1 MTTALA
7 VRQPTTGDW
16 AMIQSVAQSAK
27 DSMKLGLAK
36 QQEAEMKL
44 LTAWEN
50 GFPLTAAFGIVHI
63 INNIPAL
70 SPKAIWAKIVGHPE
84 FGGYKEER
92 LEERGSFIGYRITLK
107 RKTGMEASRQFTLA
121 NAETAKLNKKDNW
134 VMYQENMCYWRAM
147 GHVQDVVF
155 PDVTLGLAR
164 ADMLGAYISD
174 DGDVIEGSWSVGS
187 QQGANALPT
196 ATFANVPVTQTATV
210 SQPKPLTI
218 QDLLAT
224 YTPQQIMA
232 ANNGTIPGTP
242 EECQKVLDFISQATG
257 TPLGDDVSFGGVLNE

>member
-7 VRQPTTGDW
+7 VRQPSNSDW
-16 AMIQSVAQSAK
+16 AMIQSIAASAK

-50 GFPLTAAFGIVHI
+50 GFPLTSAFGIVHI

-70 SPKAIWAKIVGHPE
+70 SPKAVWAKIVGHPE

-92 LEERGSFIGYRITLK
+92 LEANGKFVGYRITLK

-121 NAETAKLNKKDNW
+121 DAETAKLNRKDNW
-134 VMYQENMCYWRAM
+134 MAYQENMCYWRAM
-147 GHVQDVVF
+147 GHIQDVVF
-155 PDVTLGLAR
+155 PDVTLGLVR
-164 ADMLGAYISD
+164 ADMLGAYVTN
-174 DGDVIEGSWSVGS
+174 DGDVIEGSWSTGS
-187 QQGANALPT
+187 QQVATPAT
-196 ATFANVPVTQTATV
+196 AV
-210 SQPKPLTI
+210 SQETKPPLTI

-232 ANNGTIPGTP
+232 ANDGKIPTTP
-242 EECQKVLDFISQATG
+242 EQCQKALDFMTQATG
-257 TPLGDDVSFGGVLNE
+257 TDLANDVNFGGVMSNEPA